1 MGYVLLYPILTI
13 NIESN
18 NMNAT
23 QDASNDMQNEI
34 NKKLISFNESQNE
47 LIFKTRARL
56 FEAEKMQRLS
66 FCLIG
71 LLTLGI
77 LLLAVNDI
85 LIKGVINGQW

>member
-1 MGYVLLYPILTI
+1 
-13 NIESN
+13 
-18 NMNAT
+18 MNAT
-23 QDASNDMQNEI
+23 QDASNDMQNDI
-34 NKKLISFNESQNE
+34 NKKLISFNESQND

-66 FCLIG
+66 FFLIG

-85 LIKGVINGQW
+85 LIKGVING

>member
-1 MGYVLLYPILTI
+1 MNAT
-13 NIESN
+13 EDASN
-18 NMNAT
+18 NM
-23 QDASNDMQNEI
+23 QNDI
-34 NKKLISFNESQNE
+34 NKKLISFNDSQNE

-66 FCLIG
+66 FFLIG

-85 LIKGVINGQW
+85 LIKGVING

>member
-1 MGYVLLYPILTI
+1 MGYMLLYPILTI

-23 QDASNDMQNEI
+23 QDASNDMQNKI
-34 NKKLISFNESQNE
+34 NMQLINHNESQND

-56 FEAEKMQRLS
+56 YEAEKMQKLS
-66 FCLIG
+66 FFLIG
-71 LLTLGI
+71 LLTLGV

-85 LIKGVINGQW
+85 LIKGVING

>member
-1 MGYVLLYPILTI
+1 MLRKAQT
-13 NIESN
+13 
-18 NMNAT
+18 MNAT

-34 NKKLISFNESQNE
+34 NKKLISFNESQND

-56 FEAEKMQRLS
+56 YEAEKMQKLS
-66 FCLIG
+66 FFLIG

-85 LIKGVINGQW
+85 LIKGVING

>member
-1 MGYVLLYPILTI
+1 
-13 NIESN
+13 
-18 NMNAT
+18 MNAT
-23 QDASNDMQNEI
+23 QDASNDMQNDI

-56 FEAEKMQRLS
+56 FEAEKLQKLS
-66 FCLIG
+66 FFLIG

-85 LIKGVINGQW
+85 LIKGVING

>member
-1 MGYVLLYPILTI
+1 MGYMLLYPILTI

-23 QDASNDMQNEI
+23 QDASNDMQNDI
-34 NKKLISFNESQNE
+34 NKKLISFNESQND

-56 FEAEKMQRLS
+56 YEAEKMQKLS
-66 FCLIG
+66 FFLIG

-85 LIKGVINGQW
+85 LIKGVING

>member
-1 MGYVLLYPILTI
+1 
-13 NIESN
+13 
-18 NMNAT
+18 MNAT
-23 QDASNDMQNEI
+23 QDASNDMQNDI

-56 FEAEKMQRLS
+56 FEAEKMQKLS
-66 FCLIG
+66 FFLIG

-85 LIKGVINGQW
+85 LIKMVVMIKLAFLKIVKKEK

>member
-1 MGYVLLYPILTI
+1 
-13 NIESN
+13 
-18 NMNAT
+18 MNAT
-23 QDASNDMQNEI
+23 QDASNDMQNDI

-66 FCLIG
+66 FFLIG

-85 LIKGVINGQW
+85 LIKGVING